1 MLVKR
6 FANDLHDAL
15 ELRSRGLV
23 PHVGLIGLPPFLGE
37 LAEQARSLGATLLLV
52 AVLSRIRP
60 LRQQP
65 QGVNRLVLGLG
76 ELQAGR
82 LGRTKA
88 HLLDNAVALVTERP
102 ATATAWRDDQ
112 IKVVAAR
119 VFAGANGEI
128 VFCGNLGFFRS
139 KLHAGFEL
147 PTHVVA
153 TTGNGR

>member
-1 MLVKR
+1 PRSVGVWPNRQNTANDMRRLNVVEPMLVKR

-23 PHVGLIGLPPFLGE
+23 PHVGLIGLPPFLCE
-37 LAEQARSLGATLLLV
+37 LAEQARSLSATLLLV

-82 LGRTKA
+82 L
-88 HLLDNAVALVTERP
+88 
-102 ATATAWRDDQ
+102 
-112 IKVVAAR
+112 
-119 VFAGANGEI
+119 
-128 VFCGNLGFFRS
+128 
-139 KLHAGFEL
+139 
-147 PTHVVA
+147 
-153 TTGNGR
+153 